1 MKFLPKIF
9 SLALLILTTNACQQ
23 NKTAPNDI
31 QTDTLFKLHT
41 AAETHIDFINK
52 LDYNDSIN
60 CYTYRSFYNGGGVGV
75 GDVNNDGL
83 PDIFF
88 CGNRQPSRLYI
99 NKGNFV
105 FEDVTE
111 KAGLL
116 RMGVWATGV
125 SFADVNGDGFLDIYV
140 CKSGPPTGEK
150 RYNELFINNGDGTFT
165 EAAKKWGIAD
175 IGLSTHAA
183 FFDYDHDG
191 DLDCY
196 VLNNSLKSVVN
207 FDAKKG
213 LRDVRDLEGGNK
225 LYRNDGDHFTDVS
238 AQAGI
243 YGSAITFG
251 LGVTIGDINR
261 DGWDDIYVSNDFFER
276 DYLYI
281 NQHNGTFKEDL
292 ENQMTE
298 ISMGSMGADMQDINN
313 DGFPEV
319 MVTEMCPHTNARLKT
334 KVQFDSWNRYQL
346 MQKEGYGHQFGRNV
360 LQLNNG
366 NGTFSEI
373 GRMLGVEATEWSWSA
388 LMADFDNDGNKDIFV
403 ANGIGKDL
411 LDQDYVNFIGDRNKV
426 GEIIRGGKGMK
437 GLIDTIPSERVPNF
451 AFKNNGNGTFTDITK
466 AWGLNMPSFSN
477 GSVYVDLDNDGDLD
491 LVVNNVDAPPFIYEN
506 TISHQPLALS
516 HEPSSDN
523 KVQSSKLTANSY
535 LRVVCDAGSKNK
547 FGIGTQ
553 VTLFTNG
560 KTLYQEVAP
569 MRGFQ
574 SCVESRLLFGV
585 GEAKIIDS
593 VYADFANG
601 KRLTLRN
608 VPTNQT
614 INVKQNDATEKTTP
628 WKLPASKKIFTEIA
642 QSKDLA
648 HTENEFSDFDVERLL
663 FNMTSN
669 EGPKIATGDVNGD
682 GIPDLYLP
690 ASRGFAGQLFLGD
703 ASGHLKKTIQPDFD
717 KDARYKDSNAIFFDA
732 DNDGDLDLCVA
743 SGSYDGTAFDDRLY
757 LNDGKGHFK
766 RSPTAF
772 PAKNNLATACI
783 RAMDINGDGFQD
795 LIIAMRLIPGSYG
808 TPVSTYF
815 FINDGKGGFDN
826 KTDDYCKDLKN
837 IGMVTDVQT
846 VDIDGD
852 GDLDIVLCGEWMPI
866 TILIND
872 GKKFRKTEIPN
883 SSGWWNVCRIADI
896 NGDGK
901 PDLVCGNLGLNARFH
916 ADVAHPLDLYVG
928 DFDGNGSTEPIIC
941 QYEGDKSFPCALRP
955 DMVSQLPTLKKKYLH
970 FADYKGQTAED
981 IFGKEKLAKTIH
993 AQVQTLASTVFYNLG
1008 NAQFDAQHL
1017 PLEAQ
1022 RAPIYAIA
1030 LDDFDN
1036 DGKIDIV
1043 TAGNQS
1049 RAKPE
1054 TGIYEA
1060 DYGTFLHNA
1069 GNKQFTA
1076 RKPSPLNLHGDI
1088 RSAEIIKQ
1096 KNKKML
1102 IFGVNNGA
1110 ARVFGY

>member
-1 MKFLPKIF
+1 MKLLPKILPLF
-9 SLALLILTTNACQQ
+9 ILFFCVTACKQSSVPV
-23 NKTAPNDI
+23 NEIAKDA
-31 QTDTLFKLHT
+31 LFKLHT
-41 AAETHIDFINK
+41 AAETHIDFVNQ
-52 LDYNDSIN
+52 LNYTDSLN

-83 PDIFF
+83 PDLFF
-88 CGNRQPSRLYI
+88 CGNRMPSRLYI

-116 RMGVWATGV
+116 RTGVWATGV

-165 EAAKKWGIAD
+165 EAAQKWGIAD

-183 FFDYDHDG
+183 FFDFDHDG

-207 FDAKKG
+207 FDAKSG
-213 LRDVRDLEGGNK
+213 LRNIRDKDGGNK

-319 MVTEMCPHTNARLKT
+319 MVTEMCPHTDARLKT
-334 KVQFDSWNRYQL
+334 KAQFDSWNRYQL

-388 LMADFDNDGNKDIFV
+388 LIADFDNDGNKDIFI

-426 GEIIRGGKGMK
+426 GEIIRGNKGMK
-437 GLIDTIPSERVPNF
+437 GLIDTIPSEKVPNF
-451 AFKNNGNGTFTDITK
+451 AFKNNGNGTFSDITK
-466 AWGLNMPSFSN
+466 AWGLNTPSFSN

-491 LVVNNVDAPPFIYEN
+491 LVVNNVDAPPFVYEN
-506 TISHQPLALS
+506 KTNEQLNAP
-516 HEPSSDN
+516 N
-523 KVQSSKLTANSY
+523 Y
-535 LRVVCDAGSKNK
+535 LRVVADAGAKNK

-574 SCVESRLLFGV
+574 SCVESRLLFGL
-585 GEAKIIDS
+585 GDAKIIDS

-601 KRLTLRN
+601 KRIILRS
-608 VPTNQT
+608 VATNQT
-614 INVKQNDATEKTTP
+614 ITVKQEDAKEKTVL
-628 WKLPASKKIFTEIA
+628 WQLPKTKKIFTEIP

-648 HTENEFSDFDVERLL
+648 HIENEFSDFDVERLL

-669 EGPKIATGDVNGD
+669 EGPKIAVGDVNGD
-682 GIPDLYLP
+682 GIPDIYVP
-690 ASRGFAGQLFLGD
+690 GARDVAGQLFLGD
-703 ASGHLKKTIQPDFD
+703 ANGHYKKTKQPDFER
-717 KDARYKDSNAIFFDA
+717 DARYKDSNAIFFDA

-743 SGSYDGTAFDDRLY
+743 SGSYDGKFFDDRLY
-757 LNDGKGHFK
+757 LNDGHGLFT
-766 RSPTAF
+766 RSTSSF

-852 GDLDIVLCGEWMPI
+852 GDLDIVLVGEWMPV

-872 GKKFRKTEIPN
+872 NKKFRKTEIPN
-883 SSGWWNVCRIADI
+883 SSGWWNVCRIADL

-916 ADVAHPLDLYVG
+916 ADVQHPLDLYVG

-941 QYEGDKSFPCALRP
+941 QYSGDKSFPCALRP
-955 DMVSQLPTLKKKYLH
+955 DMVSQLPALKKKYLH
-970 FADYKGQTAED
+970 FADYKGQTAEN

-993 AQVQTLASTVFYNLG
+993 SQVQTLASTVFYNLG
-1008 NAQFDAQHL
+1008 NAQFDAQPL
-1017 PLEAQ
+1017 PLDAQ
-1022 RAPIYAIA
+1022 RAPIYALA

-1043 TAGNQS
+1043 SAGNQS

-1060 DYGTFLHNA
+1060 DYGTFLKNL
-1069 GNKQFTA
+1069 GNKQFFA
-1076 RKPSPLNLHGDI
+1076 QKPSPFAMRGDV
-1088 RSAEIIKQ
+1088 RSAAIVKQ
-1096 KNKKML
+1096 KNKKL
-1102 IFGVNNGA
+1102 IIFGVNNGA
-1110 ARVFGY
+1110 ARVFAY

>member
-1 MKFLPKIF
+1 MKFLLK
-9 SLALLILTTNACQQ
+9 ILTVFIFFLCVTACKQ
-23 NKTAPNDI
+23 NPAPVNDI
-31 QTDTLFKLHT
+31 GKDSLFKIHT
-41 AAETHIDFINK
+41 PAETHIDFVNQ
-52 LDYNDSIN
+52 LTYTDSLN

-88 CGNRQPSRLYI
+88 CGNREPSRLYI

-116 RMGVWATGV
+116 RSGVWATGV

-150 RYNELFINNGDGTFT
+150 RYNELFINNGNGTFT
-165 EAAKKWGIAD
+165 EAAQKWGIAD
-175 IGLSTHAA
+175 LGLSTHAA
-183 FFDYDHDG
+183 FFDFDHDG

-207 FDAKKG
+207 FEATRG
-213 LRDVRDLEGGNK
+213 LRNVRDKDGGNK

-238 AQAGI
+238 VQAGI

-251 LGVTIGDINR
+251 LGVTVGDINR

-281 NQHNGTFKEDL
+281 NQKNGTFKEDL
-292 ENQMTE
+292 ENRMTE

-313 DGFPEV
+313 DGYPEV
-319 MVTEMCPHTNARLKT
+319 MVTEMCPHTDARLKT
-334 KVQFDSWNRYQL
+334 KGQFDSWNRYQL
-346 MQKEGYGHQFGRNV
+346 MQKEGYGRQFGRNV
-360 LQLNNG
+360 LQLNNTD
-366 NGTFSEI
+366 GTFSEI

-451 AFKNNGNGTFTDITK
+451 AFKNNGNGTFTDNTK
-466 AWGLNMPSFSN
+466 AWGLNTPSFSN
-477 GSVYVDLDNDGDLD
+477 GSVYADLDNDGDLD
-491 LVVNNVDAPPFIYEN
+491 LIVNNVDAPPFIYEN
-506 TISHQPLALS
+506 KIICTDVACNVS
-516 HEPSSDN
+516 
-523 KVQSSKLTANSY
+523 TAPHY
-535 LRVVCDAGSKNK
+535 LRVVADAGAKNK

-553 VTLFTNG
+553 VTLFSNG
-560 KTLYQEVAP
+560 KTYYQEVAP
-569 MRGFQ
+569 MRGFE

-585 GEAKIIDS
+585 GDAKTVDS
-593 VYADFANG
+593 VRADFANG
-601 KRLTLRN
+601 KSITLRN
-608 VPTNQT
+608 VAVNQT
-614 INVKQNDATEKTTP
+614 ITVKQSDATEKTTL
-628 WKLPASKKIFTEIA
+628 WHLPQAKKIFTEIP
-642 QSKDLA
+642 QSKDFV

-669 EGPKIATGDVNGD
+669 EGPKIAVGDVNGD
-682 GIPDLYLP
+682 GIPDMYLP
-690 ASRGFAGQLFLGD
+690 GARDVAGQLFLGD
-703 ASGHLKKTIQPDFD
+703 ANGHFSKTKQPDFER
-717 KDARYKDSNAIFFDA
+717 DARYKDSNAIFFDA
-732 DNDGDLDLCVA
+732 DNDGDVDLCVA
-743 SGSYDGTAFDDRLY
+743 SGSYDGNFFDDRLY
-757 LNDGKGHFK
+757 LNDGRGHFT
-766 RSPTAF
+766 RSAASL
-772 PAKNNLATACI
+772 PAKNNLATSCI

-795 LIIAMRLIPGSYG
+795 LIVAMRLIPGSYG

-852 GDLDIVLCGEWMPI
+852 GDVDIVLCGEWMPI

-872 GKKFRKTEIPN
+872 SKAAMPRGSQYRKIEIPN
-883 SSGWWNVCRIADI
+883 SSGWWNVCRIADL

-916 ADVAHPLDLYVG
+916 ADTQHPLDLYVG

-941 QYEGDKSFPCALRP
+941 QYSGEKSYPCALRP
-955 DMVSQLPTLKKKYLH
+955 DMVSQMPVLKKKYLH
-970 FADYKGQTAED
+970 YADYVGQTVEAV
-981 IFGKEKLAKTIH
+981 FGKEKLAKSTH

-1008 NAQFDAQHL
+1008 NAKFEAQPL

-1022 RAPIYAIA
+1022 HSPVYAIA

-1036 DGKIDIV
+1036 DGKPDIV

-1060 DYGTFLHNA
+1060 DYGTFLKNM
-1069 GNKQFTA
+1069 GSKQFKA
-1076 RKPSPLNLHGDI
+1076 QIPSPFALRGDV
-1088 RSAEIIKQ
+1088 RSAELIKL

-1102 IFGVNNGA
+1102 VFGVNNA
-1110 ARVFGY
+1110 AGKVFGY